1 MKNIP
6 ELDKLFNID
15 PVESNTQDAN
25 LPALPESTT
34 RKMDQQDDYDLARST
49 LRNLIVKSEGTLDQM
64 IELAKNSEHPRTY
77 EVAGQLIK
85 TVSDVAKDLLE
96 LQKKAKD
103 LDKDENSND
112 GPKNITN
119 NNVVFAGSTAD
130 LFKMIKQQNNDDGK
144 TIEQ

>member
-15 PVESNTQDAN
+15 PVESNTQDEN

-130 LFKMIKQQNNDDGK
+130 LFRMIKQQNNDDGK

>member
-6 ELDKLFNID
+6 ELDKIFDIEPQMPAENVPAIISED
-15 PVESNTQDAN
+15 KN
-25 LPALPESTT
+25 L
-34 RKMDQQDDYDLARST
+34 DQEDDYQLARTT
-49 LRNLIVKSEGTLDQM
+49 LRNLIHKSENTLDDM

-85 TVSDVAKDLLE
+85 TVSDVAKDLIE
-96 LQKKAKD
+96 LQKKVKD
-103 LDKDENSND
+103 LKDGEPQSA
-112 GPKNITN
+112 KNVTN

-130 LFKMIKQQNNDDGK
+130 LFKMLKNKDDGK

>member
-6 ELDKLFNID
+6 ELDKLFD
-15 PVESNTQDAN
+15 LPLTEEEKTQD
-25 LPALPESTT
+25 LPAIVNDSTQ
-34 RKMDQQDDYDLARST
+34 RDLDQDEDYQLARNT
-49 LRNLIVKSEGTLDQM
+49 LRQLIHKSGDTLDQM
-64 IELAKNSEHPRTY
+64 IELAKSSEHPRTY

-103 LDKDENSND
+103 LQPSKTE
-112 GPKNITN
+112 GPRSITN
-119 NNVVFAGSTAD
+119 NNVVFAGSTAE
-130 LFKMIKQQNNDDGK
+130 LMKMLKNNNDDGN